1 MLVWTT
7 RIGNIWRDDT
17 LDTAG
22 KWGRSGLAGTFT
34 VLAVASLIG
43 LATKASWLRPVV
55 SAFAVW
61 TAGVWIVRIV
71 GIAVHGHEAAFV
83 IVHTVLALI
92 SIGLAVQAVREQRSP
107 VVAAVS

>member
-22 KWGRSGLAGTFT
+22 KWGRTGLAGTFT
-34 VLAVASLIG
+34 VLAVAALVG
-43 LATKASWLRPVV
+43 LATKAAWLRPVV
-55 SAFAVW
+55 TAFAVW
-61 TAGVWIVRIV
+61 TTGVWIVRIV

-83 IVHTVLALI
+83 IVHTVLAVI
-92 SIGLAVQAVREQRSP
+92 SVGLAVQAVREQRAP
-107 VVAAVS
+107 IGAVVS